1 MTPHPVHNLT
11 LTLDRNKPSLTL
23 DWEPPTNIDLS
34 NPAELTQYDIWFKQ
48 QSLEGYEW
56 NCQTVPSSSTTLTL
70 TRKSGL
76 VLDLVSQFSVR
87 AQNYDCRAGE
97 WASVTQMI
105 GTPYTIYPQCV
116 LVYFLAHCC

>member
-34 NPAELTQYDIWFKQ
+34 NPAELTQYEVSINATKEQ
-48 QSLEGYEW
+48 EQYII
-56 NCQTVPSSSTTLTL
+56 QKIVPSHFTTLTL

-76 VLDLVSQFSVR
+76 ILDSVSQFSVR
-87 AQNYDCRAGE
+87 AKNCDDQTGE
-97 WASVTQMI
+97 WISVSKLI
-105 GTPYTIYPQCV
+105 GMYNTLI
-116 LVYFLAHCC
+116 